1 MGDEILGNDLNI
13 IDDLE
18 IRWSLVT
25 NGLNAD
31 AIKETLNGT
40 DDSSLNTMLLNMPTN
55 KCSNLKDF
63 GDYLMHATKYSD
75 ILFKFNLVNTTRKW
89 RFKRFV
95 AKRKVILKFCLCFV
109 EIKFKI
115 NLQVFA
121 SIFEKL
127 KKFVV
132 GFGNWSQSLSSC
144 IKARGI
150 MSIYLFCLLF
160 LIFC

>member
-1 MGDEILGNDLNI
+1 MGNDLNI

-75 ILFKFNLVNTTRKW
+75 ILFKFNLVNTNR
-89 RFKRFV
+89 
-95 AKRKVILKFCLCFV
+95 
-109 EIKFKI
+109 
-115 NLQVFA
+115 NLLI
-121 SIFEKL
+121 S
-127 KKFVV
+127 V
-132 GFGNWSQSLSSC
+132 GIQ
-144 IKARGI
+144 
-150 MSIYLFCLLF
+150 
-160 LIFC
+160 

>member
-1 MGDEILGNDLNI
+1 MYYNVILCKQSAETRQLWLDLTTIVGDEILGNDLNI

-75 ILFKFNLVNTTRKW
+75 ILFKFNLVNTTRKIYIY
-89 RFKRFV
+89 F
-95 AKRKVILKFCLCFV
+95 
-109 EIKFKI
+109 
-115 NLQVFA
+115 
-121 SIFEKL
+121 
-127 KKFVV
+127 
-132 GFGNWSQSLSSC
+132 SSFSVR
-144 IKARGI
+144 A
-150 MSIYLFCLLF
+150 YL
-160 LIFC
+160 IQ